1 MNPKC
6 GRQLLNSLVH
16 SKDGDEKF
24 RKLPL
29 DRAYFKGSELEL
41 YDVIHKCFLRTGQ
54 LPHKTTLQDDYGLG
68 LGKKVPEPPEYY
80 FDLVKERHV
89 HMALKQA
96 FLEGADHLNKGSPY
110 DALQRISEAAQ
121 GLVLSEHKNRILDY
135 AQEGHGMISDEY
147 LRQKRGLDVGLPM
160 GWPTLDEMA
169 GGMRGGDLFCF
180 VGRPASGKALR
191 DDELVVMSDGSRR
204 PIKDMRV
211 GDRIASVDGGE
222 SYVTGVYPQGVKR
235 CARVTFGDGRNVVA
249 SMDHLWEVGYRQWHT
264 LRVMDT
270 QSLLELMTNS
280 NNYNRRLYVKCC
292 NGQFGSVCPTG
303 PVSPYVLGV
312 LLGDG
317 CFRAGNTVRFTS
329 MDSDLVERVRRELP
343 DGYILGKRQSDGKA
357 GSYSLRRPLGSNAP
371 NIIVGQLREWGL
383 HGHLSKDKFIPEEVF
398 TWTRADRIHVLQG
411 LIDTDGTVGDG
422 TGSISFSTSSP
433 RLIEGFKRLVRSV
446 GGKATFLKVKNTPC
460 LPSYRTTCIF
470 KDRGE
475 VVFVDRKRKLLKDY
489 TRHNPDNLVI
499 DSIELVE
506 DASCTCISV
515 SHPSKLFL
523 AGDYTPTHNT
533 YCGLYTALSAW
544 RADKIPL
551 FISMEMKPLLIAQR
565 LAAMDAK
572 CSITQLKKAELS
584 TKKEEVVMAQLE
596 SNKSKTPFWIVDGSL
611 ALNVSELTMQ
621 VQQLKPDAVY
631 IDGAYL
637 MQSDNPRLSR
647 WEKNTDV
654 AEKIKSRIAEDMN
667 IPAVISYQMNRQ
679 AQRKEGGG
687 LDTIAYTDA
696 IGQLSSVVLGM
707 MEDESIE
714 TLKRRKISILKGR
727 SGESGE
733 FIINWNFD
741 NFPFMDFSEVAPTE
755 VSSLQFL

>member
-29 DRAYFKGSELEL
+29 DRVFFKGSELEL

-110 DALQRISEAAQ
+110 DALQSISEAAQ

-180 VGRPASGKALR
+180 VGRPASGK
-191 DDELVVMSDGSRR
+191 
-204 PIKDMRV
+204 
-211 GDRIASVDGGE
+211 
-222 SYVTGVYPQGVKR
+222 
-235 CARVTFGDGRNVVA
+235 
-249 SMDHLWEVGYRQWHT
+249 
-264 LRVMDT
+264 
-270 QSLLELMTNS
+270 
-280 NNYNRRLYVKCC
+280 
-292 NGQFGSVCPTG
+292 
-303 PVSPYVLGV
+303 
-312 LLGDG
+312 
-317 CFRAGNTVRFTS
+317 
-329 MDSDLVERVRRELP
+329 
-343 DGYILGKRQSDGKA
+343 
-357 GSYSLRRPLGSNAP
+357 
-371 NIIVGQLREWGL
+371 
-383 HGHLSKDKFIPEEVF
+383 
-398 TWTRADRIHVLQG
+398 
-411 LIDTDGTVGDG
+411 
-422 TGSISFSTSSP
+422 
-433 RLIEGFKRLVRSV
+433 
-446 GGKATFLKVKNTPC
+446 
-460 LPSYRTTCIF
+460 
-470 KDRGE
+470 
-475 VVFVDRKRKLLKDY
+475 
-489 TRHNPDNLVI
+489 
-499 DSIELVE
+499 
-506 DASCTCISV
+506 
-515 SHPSKLFL
+515 
-523 AGDYTPTHNT
+523 T

-679 AQRKEGGG
+679 AQRKDGGG